1 MEAIK
6 CVEGHNIE
14 DVRVARRIAE
24 EAVAMCPESPMPY
37 VRLGYV
43 FLVEYWTGAG
53 KSPQESLEKGIE
65 MARKAIAMDDSME
78 SVHTLLGNLY
88 ALKREY
94 DMAIAEG
101 ERALLNIS
109 DVYQKLSLLGKKI
122 PKNLFEEERPRTCR
136 FPKSLHPSPGNGSR
150 D

>member
-1 MEAIK
+1 MSFWWSIGRAP
-6 CVEGHNIE
+6 V
-14 DVRVARRIAE
+14 
-24 EAVAMCPESPMPY
+24 SP
-37 VRLGYV
+37 
-43 FLVEYWTGAG
+43 
-53 KSPQESLEKGIE
+53 PQESLEKGIE